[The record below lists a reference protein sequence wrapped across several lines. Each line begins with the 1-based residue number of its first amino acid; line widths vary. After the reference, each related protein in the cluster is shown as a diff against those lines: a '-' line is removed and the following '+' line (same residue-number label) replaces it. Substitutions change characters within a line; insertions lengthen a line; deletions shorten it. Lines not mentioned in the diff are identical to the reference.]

1 MATASPVIDELLNPI
16 SPDRPA
22 GEDLRWTADWDRIK
36 EARRSDDAL
45 EAGKWAKKEVKTAN
59 WRQVRELT
67 YVALR
72 ERTKDLQLALWL
84 TEASLRLEGFAGL
97 RDGLLLVRELL
108 VRYWDQGLY
117 PLIEDGPEDRAGPFQ
132 WLNEKLKDV
141 IETIPITA
149 RSDPGDDYSL
159 LNLIDAREVGSE
171 SSWKSGDGYVDDDKK
186 RAYDIKIASGH
197 VSMEMVM
204 AAIKGTKRADYEQ
217 FSSVFRQTYD
227 AFVALEKVID
237 EKFGD
242 EVPNMAACRSVL
254 RDVQREVAWILD
266 QIPVPIA
273 ALASGSK
280 GTDTGTTMANP
291 MVLRFPL
298 SSSGGLGG
306 SAGVGTSWHDAEILI
321 HSGEVDRGLAE
332 MARLAALETS
342 GRNRF
347 QRKLLLAEVC
357 LATKR
362 ERLARSILEE
372 LAEQV
377 DKFQLD
383 SWESSEL
390 IGRVWIKLHLMY
402 KRGEGGSED
411 SDRAAKLFERLCRLD
426 PWQALACGE

>member
-1 MATASPVIDELLNPI
+1 MATTSPVIDELLNPI

-22 GEDLRWTADWDRIK
+22 GEDLRWTAEWDRIK
-36 EARRSDDAL
+36 EARRSDDGL
-45 EAGKWAKKEVKTAN
+45 EAGKWAKKESKTAN

-72 ERTKDLQLALWL
+72 ERTKDLQLAFWL
-84 TEASLRLEGFAGL
+84 TEASLHLEGFPGL
-97 RDGLLLVRELL
+97 RDGLLFVRELI

-132 WLNEKLKDV
+132 WLNEKLSEV
-141 IETIPITA
+141 IEATPITV
-149 RSDPGDDYSL
+149 RKDQGDDYSL
-159 LNLIDAREVGSE
+159 LNLRDARTVGSE
-171 SSWKSGDGYVDDDKK
+171 SSWKSGDGFVDDDKK
-186 RAYDIKIASGH
+186 RAYDTAIAQGH
-197 VSMEMVM
+197 VSMDMIA

-217 FSSVFRQTYD
+217 FSSAFRQTYD
-227 AFVALEKVID
+227 AFTALEKVID

-242 EVPNMAACRSVL
+242 EAPNMSACRSVL
-254 RDVQREVAWILD
+254 RDVQQEVAWILD
-266 QIPVPIA
+266 QIPAPITPLVPGNGA
-273 ALASGSK
+273 TEG
-280 GTDTGTTMANP
+280 GPNANP

-298 SSSGGLGG
+298 SSAGGLGG
-306 SAGVGTSWHDAEILI
+306 SAGLGTSWHDAEILI

-332 MARLAALETS
+332 MARLAANETS

-357 LATKR
+357 LATRR

-372 LAEQV
+372 LAEQI

-383 SWESSEL
+383 SWETSDL

-402 KRGEGGSED
+402 KRGEGGAED